1 MNNLGFVFA
10 LGAAVAWGSY
20 AVPFKASKSENL
32 IQYQALMT
40 AGIFISGVIFSLL
53 ANYPLSFNIY
63 GLFSGF
69 LWGIANFISLSAF
82 ANLGISKAAPIMS
95 SLVIL
100 STFLWGSFVF
110 NELPQGLVMAAVG
123 ILVIIA
129 GVIIVSTIISSQSMN
144 TKRGL
149 AAAVMAGLIFGSQ
162 LVPLKLGKVEPQDF
176 FFSSTLGIF
185 IIGIAIFLF
194 KKARFK
200 KEAITL
206 SLLSGVIWNVGN
218 LLSLISV
225 SLIGLAKSIPL
236 TQTAVLIA
244 ILWGVFYFKEVR
256 SGKSIFQVLAGAVVL
271 LTGVIVLSL
280 A

>member
-10 LGAAVAWGSY
+10 LGAALAWGSY

-40 AGIFISGVIFSLL
+40 AGIFISGFIFSLL
-53 ANYPLSFNIY
+53 AGYPISFNIY
-63 GLFSGF
+63 GLLSGF
-69 LWGIANFISLSAF
+69 LWGGANFISLSAF

-110 NELPQGLVMAAVG
+110 NELPAGLVMAAAGILAIIVG
-123 ILVIIA
+123 I
-129 GVIIVSTIISSQSMN
+129 IIVSTIINTQTLN
-144 TKRGL
+144 TKKGL
-149 AAAVMAGLIFGSQ
+149 TAAIMAGLIFGSQ

-176 FFSSTLGIF
+176 FFSSTLGVFIVGVAIF
-185 IIGIAIFLF
+185 IF
-194 KKARFK
+194 KRVRFK
-200 KEAITL
+200 KEAVTL
-206 SLLSGVIWNVGN
+206 SLLSGVIWNIGN

-244 ILWGVFYFKEVR
+244 ILWGVFYFKEV
-256 SGKSIFQVLAGAVVL
+256 KSKKGILQILIGAVVL